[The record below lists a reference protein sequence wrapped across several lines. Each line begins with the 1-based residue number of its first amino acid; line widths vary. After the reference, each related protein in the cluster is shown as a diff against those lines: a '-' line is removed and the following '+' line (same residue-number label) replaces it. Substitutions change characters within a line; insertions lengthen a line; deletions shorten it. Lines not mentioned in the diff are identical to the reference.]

1 MLRDKEFGDSI
12 INKCFNVTDYEAF
25 EVMVSAEN
33 RVSELSDQ
41 YNFNFANDEP
51 AKDSGAFK
59 WEEVPQVLSNSHGML
74 QHQTI

>member
-12 INKCFNVTDYEAF
+12 INKCFHVIDYEAF

-41 YNFNFANDEP
+41 YNFNFAHDEP

-59 WEEVPQVLSNSHGML
+59 WEEVRQLSNSHGML